1 MTASSRAVK
10 MNHGTTTVQETREQS
25 AQIRE
30 NWTVK
35 VARRADPEKKGA
47 QGKLKDLRKAIGR
60 VKKKKKKQPI

>member
-35 VARRADPEKKGA
+35 VTRQADPEKRE
-47 QGKLKDLRKAIGR
+47 LRGNLRI
-60 VKKKKKKQPI
+60 